1 MPGETDIEV
10 GDSEESAVDIAL
22 PEEGEEGSPHKSLG
36 VSSETSST
44 KEEEELDEYSGRVK
58 SRIDQLT
65 NRFREEERQK
75 QSAIQF
81 AENVRLEND
90 SLKQRLGSLD
100 IGYQEQFG
108 GRVTS
113 EIDSAKKNLKEAHES
128 GDIDKIVEA
137 QESMAN
143 LAYQKGRLEAVQGE
157 TAAQQ
162 AAAQQAAAQQAAAQQ
177 AAAQPAAPPPDPKA
191 QGWAKRNDW
200 FGQDEVMTYAAFGL
214 HRKLVEE
221 EGFDPQSDEY
231 YSELDKRLVTEFPH
245 KLGQKSKS
253 NGGGRKVAS
262 AEASASRNK
271 GGRKTVRLTPSQVAI
286 AKRLNVPLEEYA
298 KYVRD

>member
-1 MPGETDIEV
+1 MPGETDIEI
-10 GDSEESAVDIAL
+10 GDSEESAVDVAL
-22 PEEGEEGSPHKSLG
+22 PAEGEEVAP
-36 VSSETSST
+36 SETSFQ
-44 KEEEELDEYSGRVK
+44 EEELDEYSGRVK
-58 SRIDQLT
+58 TRIDQLT

-75 QSAIQF
+75 QTAIQF
-81 AENVRLEND
+81 AENVHLENE

-100 IGYQEQFG
+100 RGYQEQFG

-113 EIDSAKKNLKEAHES
+113 EIDSVKKNLKDAHES

-137 QESMAN
+137 QESMTN
-143 LAYQKGRLEAVQGE
+143 LAYQKGRLEAVQNE
-157 TAAQQ
+157 TAAYDAQAQAQAAYTQAATPAQ
-162 AAAQQAAAQQAAAQQ
+162 AAAPAQAA
-177 AAAQPAAPPPDPKA
+177 PLPPDPKA
-191 QGWAKRNDW
+191 QEWASRNNW

-231 YSELDKRLVTEFPH
+231 YSTLDKRLVTEFPH
-245 KLGQKSKS
+245 KLGQKSQS

-298 KYVRD
+298 KYVKD